1 MARGDLYS
9 EHPEWFRETIS
20 KTVVPYE
27 RQPQWKSLDARR
39 FVEEGIEGQP
49 LPRNSD
55 LYREHPEWFRDAGD
69 TPYAPV
75 RTEPLPKAEIW
86 NKEVVGRKV
95 ARKVSE
101 YVDQGTEGQKG
112 WDAPEPSWKDEPDS
126 DYRLHPAGR
135 FVGSTVAGGNPKH
148 WEPDR
153 DPDTRTKGSTGE
165 FHAGHV

>member
-39 FVEEGIEGQP
+39 FVEEGIEGQDMP
-49 LPRNSD
+49 TGDKAPCPHCEGTGQSD
-55 LYREHPEWFRDAGD
+55 KD
-69 TPYAPV
+69 
-75 RTEPLPKAEIW
+75 
-86 NKEVVGRKV
+86 GRV
-95 ARKVSE
+95 ARFEKRYPDYRYSKA
-101 YVDQGTEGQKG
+101 GTEGQKG

-126 DYRLHPAGR
+126 DYRRHPAGR

-148 WEPDR
+148 WEP
-153 DPDTRTKGSTGE
+153 RTKGSKDE
-165 FHAGHV
+165 FHTGHV